1 MSPVTPKDQADSEE
15 WARRRKSNVQLG
27 WAFAGLAVVLFVIA
41 LFKYRPL

>member
-1 MSPVTPKDQADSEE
+1 MAPVIPQDKATTEE

-27 WAFAGLAVVLFVIA
+27 FAFGGLALVLFVIA